1 MNQPMSNEVVHYS
14 ASLDD
19 THALSTT
26 MPKTRLCQ
34 GFQTSPKCLSY
45 TRCRSRM
52 DHSCIS
58 SEILSTNQPHGILNI
73 FGDTGSL
80 NRPPACTRWKNRGHG
95 TVNHSTVILIRPHD
109 KEHPSGLANSISL
122 ACKHTDV
129 GEAYT
134 CRAYRFCHL
143 LNASISDIWK
153 EKEMWMC
160 PEPRVLSQPDS
171 RTQKKKRTMSS
182 PQQNLTHSSL
192 SMCFTISLVQLSFPF
207 STTTYQTTV
216 ARFNTRTYDAVGG
229 ITNLLTTPPNINFT
243 DPPDSASKNQNHHHH
258 LEWVT
263 HLPRAPSHNNL
274 NYG

>member
-1 MNQPMSNEVVHYS
+1 MHFP
-14 ASLDD
+14 
-19 THALSTT
+19 
-26 MPKTRLCQ
+26 PRCQ
-34 GFQTSPKCLSY
+34 RPVFVRGSRPSPKCLSY

-171 RTQKKKRTMSS
+171 RTQKKK
-182 PQQNLTHSSL
+182 THNVV
-192 SMCFTISLVQLSFPF
+192 TTAKPDPLVPFHVFHDQSCATFFPI
-207 STTTYQTTV
+207 
-216 ARFNTRTYDAVGG
+216 FNDN
-229 ITNLLTTPPNINFT
+229 IPN
-243 DPPDSASKNQNHHHH
+243 NHRQIQHSY
-258 LEWVT
+258 L
-263 HLPRAPSHNNL
+263 
-274 NYG
+274 